1 MGKWGWLSPCVVRDG
16 CSRRVLGWA
25 WMILKRHGL
34 LGVRCGWRIRCGVVC
49 LMVWFFAVHIGSVV
63 SGVSGIGDR
72 SVDGP
77 DWGVF

>member
-1 MGKWGWLSPCVVRDG
+1 
-16 CSRRVLGWA
+16 
-25 WMILKRHGL
+25 MILKRHGL